1 MAKDMKDK
9 GGAKR
14 SGGGGVPGPIWFIG
28 GFALGVI
35 VTVLYRVGTPVPGAG
50 APRADAKGGAAP
62 AAAPSTANEFTFH
75 DILGNLE
82 VAVPGKIRSEAKPN
96 GATNPADDKAG
107 DVAKPAA
114 VYALQVGAFRTEA
127 EADRMRAELALLGF
141 EARIQKATIDDKDTW
156 FRVRLGPFKDA
167 AELERIRARLDEN
180 KIKSVPV
187 RSGP

>member
-9 GGAKR
+9 GGSKR
-14 SGGGGVPGPIWFIG
+14 SGSGIPGPVWFVG

-35 VTVLYRVGTPVPGAG
+35 VTVLYRVGTPAPGR
-50 APRADAKGGAAP
+50 APIAAAPTTAAAAP
-62 AAAPSTANEFTFH
+62 ATANEYAFY

-82 VAVPGKIRSEAKPN
+82 VAVPGKLKPEAQPN
-96 GATNPADDKAG
+96 PATSSAGATDGKPG
-107 DVAKPAA
+107 DGAKPAPA
-114 VYALQVGAFRTEA
+114 YALQVGAFRTA
-127 EADRMRAELALLGF
+127 TEADRMRAELALLGF

-167 AELERIRARLDEN
+167 AEFEKVRARLDEN

>member
-9 GGAKR
+9 APRK
-14 SGGGGVPGPIWFIG
+14 SGGGAIPGYIWFIG

-35 VTVLYRVGTPVPGAG
+35 VTVLYRVGTPVPGY
-50 APRADAKGGAAP
+50 APAKDGADAP
-62 AAAPSTANEFTFH
+62 STAAAPSTANEFTFH

-82 VAVPGKIRSEAKPN
+82 VAVPGKLKPEPKADPSA
-96 GATNPADDKAG
+96 GAAG
-107 DVAKPAA
+107 TTDPAKPAP
-114 VYALQVGAFRTEA
+114 VYALQVGAFRAEA
-127 EADRMRAELALLGF
+127 DADRMRAELALLGF

-156 FRVRLGPFKDA
+156 YRVRLGPFKDA
-167 AELERIRARLDEN
+167 AEFERVRARLEEN

>member
-9 GGAKR
+9 GGSKR
-14 SGGGGVPGPIWFIG
+14 SGGGVPGPIWFIG

-35 VTVLYRVGTPVPGAG
+35 VTVAYRVGTPVPGRG
-50 APRADAKGGAAP
+50 ATTASAP
-62 AAAPSTANEFTFH
+62 QTAAAAPSTANDYTFH

-96 GATNPADDKAG
+96 GTTNPADDKAG

-156 FRVRLGPFKDA
+156 FRVRLGPFKDG
-167 AELERIRARLDEN
+167 AELEKVRARLDEN